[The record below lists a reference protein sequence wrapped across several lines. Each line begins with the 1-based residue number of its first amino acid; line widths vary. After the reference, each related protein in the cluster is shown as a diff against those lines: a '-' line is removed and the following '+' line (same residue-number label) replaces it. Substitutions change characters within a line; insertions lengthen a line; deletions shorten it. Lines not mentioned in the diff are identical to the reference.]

1 MMRHKGDAIWTL
13 SLPKI
18 HFQYIFYTEWFEKN
32 PKNQEIGFESD
43 MI

>member
-18 HFQYIFYTEWFEKN
+18 IFYTEWFEKN
-32 PKNQEIGFESD
+32 PKNQEICFESD